1 MVYRPIVDIER
12 IPLENIAS
20 GSSIKNLVPE
30 SIKKEYKVVRDAAFK
45 EDMSLI
51 THFLQSSEFMDG
63 DDYVRAEN
71 LINRYYAAAHPSV
84 SDPEDVP
91 FEEKL
96 HLFDEIR
103 NPVFPSAPNP
113 AFTFIDLF
121 AGIGG
126 FRLALQQLGGHC
138 VFASEIDDSARK
150 TYAYNYGVLPYG
162 DITKEETKNLIP
174 HHFDVLC
181 AGFPCQAFSMA
192 GLRMGFRDKTK
203 GTLFYDVADII
214 ERFQPSAFFL
224 ENVKGLLSHDKGHTI
239 EVILGRLRE
248 LGYYVP
254 NPEIVNAMDFGVPQN
269 RERVFIV
276 GFHPRTG
283 ITEDFSY
290 PMPTNT
296 QARFG
301 DIKEPVAVD
310 VKYYL
315 SQKYWQTLV
324 DHKERHRA
332 KGNGFGYEIIGDDEV
347 ANTFMAGAMGREHN
361 LIVDDRQQERLPD
374 TKYKGATNSSYVRM
388 LTPRE
393 AASLQGFPRNF
404 IIPVSDYAAY
414 RQFGNSVAVPAIR
427 ETGRHIIGMLN
438 QHAFHAL

>member
-1 MVYRPIVDIER
+1 MVYRPKVDIDR

-20 GSSIKNLVPE
+20 GSSLKSLVPDAL
-30 SIKKEYKVVRDAAFK
+30 KKEHKNIRDAEFK
-45 EDMSLI
+45 KDLALI
-51 THFLQSSEFMDG
+51 SHFIHASEHMDP
-63 DDYVRAEN
+63 DDYAKAED
-71 LINRYYAAAHPSV
+71 LICRYFAAAHPSIQYTQ
-84 SDPEDVP
+84 EIP
-91 FEEKL
+91 FDEKL
-96 HLFDEIR
+96 LLFDELR
-103 NPVFPSAPNP
+103 NVPFQSIPNP
-113 AFTFIDLF
+113 TFTFIDLF

-126 FRLALQQLGGHC
+126 FRLAMQQLGGQC
-138 VFASEIDDSARK
+138 VFASEIDDTARK
-150 TYAYNYGVLPYG
+150 TYAYNYGVMPFG
-162 DITKEETKNLIP
+162 DITKEETKALIP
-174 HHFDVLC
+174 HHFDILC
-181 AGFPCQAFSMA
+181 AGFPCQAFSQA
-192 GLRMGFRDKTK
+192 GLRLGFKDKTK
-203 GTLFYDVADII
+203 GTLFYDVATIL
-214 ERFQPSAFFL
+214 ERYQPSAFFL
-224 ENVKGLLSHDKGHTI
+224 ENVKGLLSNDKGQTI
-239 EVILGRLRE
+239 EIILGRLRE

-254 NPEIVNAMDFGVPQN
+254 DPEIVNAMNFGVPQN

-283 ITEDFSY
+283 ITEDFNY
-290 PMPTNT
+290 PVPTNT

-332 KGNGFGYEIIGDDEV
+332 KGNGFGYEIIGDDDV

-361 LIVDDRQQERLPD
+361 LIVDERQQERLPD

-393 AASLQGFPRNF
+393 AASLQGFPRSF

-427 ETGRHIIGMLN
+427 ETGRQILEMLN

>member
-1 MVYRPIVDIER
+1 MVYRPKVDIER
-12 IPLENIAS
+12 IPLESIAS
-20 GSSIKNLVPE
+20 GSSIKNLAPE
-30 SIKKEYKVVRDAAFK
+30 SIRKEYKVVRDAEFK

-113 AFTFIDLF
+113 TFTFIDLF

-174 HHFDVLC
+174 HHFDILC

-224 ENVKGLLSHDKGHTI
+224 ENVKGLLSHDNGHTI

-254 NPEIVNAMDFGVPQN
+254 DPEIVNAMDFGVPQN

-296 QARFG
+296 QSRFG

-324 DHKERHRA
+324 DHKKRHRA

-393 AASLQGFPRNF
+393 AAGLQGFPGSF

-427 ETGRHIIGMLN
+427 ETGRQIIEMLN
-438 QHAFHAL
+438 RHAFHAL